1 MVERRDSSRGRD
13 LNRRDFLK
21 LAGLTPL
28 AAAAAGPLWAAAQ
41 EKDGKDGEKET
52 EKKKEEGRDKPAPS
66 PYAPFSM
73 SIQSYSLR
81 KFDFEKMVETLFALD
96 LHFVEL
102 FPGHFPSDSGE
113 NEMRSRRRIMRH
125 NSVKPISYGV
135 VRFTKDHEKN
145 RALFE
150 FAKTLA
156 LASISADPDPDSFDS
171 LDKLVEE
178 FKIPVAIHNHGPE
191 DRRYR
196 TPEMIEK
203 AIQGHHKLIGL
214 CVDTGH
220 FLRVDVNPVDV
231 VKKFKERVYGV
242 HIKDVKSA
250 GGKKTFTV
258 TGEGDLDTVG
268 LLKSLK
274 ESGFKGGLSLEYEEE
289 PDNPVASIQKCLA
302 AVREAVKKV

>member
-1 MVERRDSSRGRD
+1 MAERRHPLPDGP
-13 LNRRDFLK
+13 LNRREFLK
-21 LAGLTPL
+21 AAALAPL
-28 AAAAAGPLWAAAQ
+28 AAAAPFAAVGTAPLRAAQ
-41 EKDGKDGEKET
+41 ERDSE
-52 EKKKEEGRDKPAPS
+52 KKEEGRDKPAPS
-66 PYAPFSM
+66 PYAPFNM

-81 KFDFEKMVETLFALD
+81 NFGFEKMVETLFSLD
-96 LHFVEL
+96 IRFVEL
-102 FPGHFPSDSGE
+102 FPGHFPADSGE
-113 NEMRSRRRIMRH
+113 NEMRSRRRVMRH

-135 VRFTKDHEKN
+135 VGFTKDHEKN

-150 FAKTLA
+150 FAKTLG
-156 LASISADPDPDSFDS
+156 LASISADPQPDSFDS

-178 FKIPVAIHNHGPE
+178 FKIPIAIHNHGPE

-203 AIQGHHKLIGL
+203 AIQSHHKLIGL

-220 FLRVDVNPVDV
+220 FLRVDVNPVEV

-242 HIKDVKSA
+242 HVKDVKSA
-250 GGKKTFTV
+250 AGKKTFTV

-268 LLKSLK
+268 LLKGLK

-289 PDNPVASIQKCLA
+289 PDNPVPSIQKCLA
-302 AVREAVKKV
+302 AVRDAVKKLA